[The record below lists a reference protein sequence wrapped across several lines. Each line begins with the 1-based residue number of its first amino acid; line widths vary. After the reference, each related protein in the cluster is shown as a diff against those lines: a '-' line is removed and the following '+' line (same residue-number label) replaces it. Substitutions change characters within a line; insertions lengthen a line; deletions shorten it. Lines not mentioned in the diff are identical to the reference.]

1 MKKLKTL
8 RAFPALSV
16 MLIGLLWGL
25 LLSCDFGVS
34 PGTGRES
41 GFSGPAPGM
50 GRLIITLDEG
60 GIETPPS
67 RSAIPSF
74 NFTRYE
80 LFFLEQ
86 EGIYSH
92 EGLSAR
98 EGSVELMPG
107 TWTITARAYTGEDE
121 DYTLTAV
128 GSKTVDL
135 SAGEVLSVAVP
146 LSMILGDHGTGEE
159 TGSLS
164 YFIEFPS
171 GAYTSKTLTIYNIDD
186 LQGTALAQVNLDSSP
201 ASGSIALAPN
211 VYAAEV
217 VLTNSAKRIT
227 SRYLTS
233 VHVYAGKNTYFGYA
247 FEASAFDALIPVTG
261 SVAIKEGLA
270 INFPRIE
277 AYQDEACTRGAEASA
292 MLETGGGFVLFVPSS
307 LPKVWL
313 RFEGEYTEKTVYG
326 HISGPYTL
334 GDVPI
339 NTAALPEER
348 FYSISADTFNDGT
361 VSAPPAGSAGA
372 SVPLSVDAA
381 EGYGLA
387 EGSLKVNGDGD
398 GITGNSFVMPEES
411 VVLSGAAFHSISVNN
426 SDPHGDIGY
435 EAEHLAS
442 GSVVKVKILR
452 RDWGWRYGRG
462 EIQYNGT
469 PVDANLGFVMPASD
483 VTLSAVFEQGF
494 ELGDRGPANGWIFYE
509 ASPEEKAEK
518 GWSWN
523 YMECAPEDLP
533 AKHPWGYRASYI
545 NLALESTAIYRDGSI
560 GMGKDVTQAIFNV
573 LMFEEESVLLD
584 SAAYNCIR
592 YGTSHNGQNFNT
604 GWFLPTQG
612 ELNELYVN
620 VGAKGLGNFSNI
632 TGSNYYMS
640 TTEIRRDSFKAYV
653 YVRDLRSG
661 GTNMYSMADEC
672 YVRPV
677 RTLSYHP

>member
-1 MKKLKTL
+1 
-8 RAFPALSV
+8 
-16 MLIGLLWGL
+16 
-25 LLSCDFGVS
+25 
-34 PGTGRES
+34 
-41 GFSGPAPGM
+41 M
-50 GRLIITLDEG
+50 GRLIVTLDEG
-60 GIETPPS
+60 EMETSPS

-171 GAYTSKTLTIYNIDD
+171 GAYTSKTLKIYNIDD
-186 LQGTALAQVNLDSSP
+186 LQGTALAQVNLGSSP
-201 ASGSIALAPN
+201 ASGSIAGGLAPN

-227 SRYLTS
+227 ARYLTS
-233 VHVYAGKNTYFGYA
+233 VHVYAGKNTYFGYT
-247 FEASAFDALIPVTG
+247 FEASTFDALIPVTG
-261 SVAIKEGLA
+261 SVAIGGLE
-270 INFPRIE
+270 INSPRIE
-277 AYQDEACTRGAEASA
+277 VYQDEACTRGAEVSA
-292 MLETGGGFVLFVPSS
+292 IVETGGGFVFFVPAS
-307 LPKVWL
+307 LSQVWL

-334 GDVPI
+334 GDVPV
-339 NTAALPEER
+339 NAAALPEER
-348 FYSISADTFNDGT
+348 FYPISVGTFTDGT

-372 SVPLSVDAA
+372 PVPLSVDTA

-387 EGSLKVNGDGD
+387 GGSLKVNGG
-398 GITGNSFVMPEES
+398 GVEITGNSFVMPEES
-411 VVLSGAAFHSISVNN
+411 VVLSGAAFRSISVNN
-426 SDPHGDIGY
+426 GDPHGDIGY
-435 EAEHLAS
+435 EVEHRAS

-452 RDWGWRYGRG
+452 RDWGWRYKRG
-462 EIQYNGT
+462 EVRYNGT
-469 PVDANLGFVMPASD
+469 PADANLSFVMPPAD
-483 VTLSAVFEQGF
+483 VTISAVFEQGF

-509 ASPEEKAEK
+509 ASPEEKAEN
-518 GWSWN
+518 GWNWN

-533 AKHPWGYRASYI
+533 DKHPWGYQANYI

-560 GMGKDVTQAIFNV
+560 GKGKEVTQAIFNFLV
-573 LMFEEESVLLD
+573 FGEESVLLD
-584 SAAYNCIR
+584 SAAYNCLR
-592 YGTSHNGQNFNT
+592 YGASHNGQTFNNV
-604 GWFLPTQG
+604 WFLPTQS
-612 ELNELYVN
+612 ELDALYAN

-632 TGSNYYMS
+632 MGNNYYMS
-640 TTEIRRDSFKAYV
+640 TTEIYRIPGNQAYV
-653 YVRDLRSG
+653 YVRNLRSG
-661 GTNMYSMADEC
+661 GTNLYSMNDEC
-672 YVRPV
+672 FVRPV
-677 RTLSYHP
+677 RTLSYP